1 MNRHERRWEAEL
13 MRAKRWVVGVIVLVA
28 AGTVVVAARL
38 MKHGLP
44 YDEAKVHKGEFRETV
59 EATGS
64 LEAAVAFEIGPPS
77 ARDIW
82 QYNLSWMIPEGTYVK
97 KGDVIARFDTTD
109 LDDEL
114 RRHHASL
121 ETTLQTREKEER
133 NLEVSLRQLKLD
145 LVKAEGS
152 LKKLEVSLAVPQELV
167 SSIEIQQL
175 RLERELAQ
183 RRRDFLSQKIGFE
196 QDLVKSKLELLD
208 AKKEFYETKISYSE
222 ETKEKFNVKAPV
234 GGLVVYIPKG
244 NGDRWE
250 VGEGIWMLAKFLK
263 IADISTLQV
272 ETYVLEVD
280 SARIAVG
287 QASEVRVDAMPGLV
301 LRSPISEIGRMVHEK
316 SVQDPSKVFDAIMP
330 LDPQKHQLEGLRPGM
345 GVQVVIETNKLADR
359 LTIPLDAVHS
369 DGEETWVEVIE
380 NGSFVKR
387 VVKLGPRNTDRVVV
401 ESGLEEGETVTSG
414 RTAGGRA

>member
-1 MNRHERRWEAEL
+1 
-13 MRAKRWVVGVIVLVA
+13 MRAKRWVVAGVVLAA
-28 AGTVVVAARL
+28 AGSVVVAARL
-38 MKHGLP
+38 MRHDLP
-44 YDEAKVHKGEFRETV
+44 YDEVRVTREDFRETV

-64 LEAAVAFEIGPPS
+64 LEAAVAYEIGPPS
-77 ARDIW
+77 ARDVW
-82 QYNLSWMIPEGTYVK
+82 QYNLSWMIPEGTHVK

-114 RRHHASL
+114 RRHRADL

-133 NLEVSLRQLKLD
+133 NLEVSLRQLNLD

-152 LKKLEVSLAVPQELV
+152 LKQLEVEMAVPQELV

-175 RLERELAQ
+175 GLERDLAR
-183 RRRDFLSQKIGFE
+183 RRRDFLKEKIGFE

-208 AKKEFYETKISYSE
+208 AKKEFYETKIGYSE

-234 GGLVVYIPKG
+234 NGLVVYIPKH

-287 QASEVRVDAMPGLV
+287 QPSEVRVDAMPGLV
-301 LRSPISEIGRMVHEK
+301 LRSDISEIGRMVHEK
-316 SVQDPSKVFDAIMP
+316 SVQDQSKVFDAIMP
-330 LDPQKHQLEGLRPGM
+330 LDSQKHQLEGLRPGM
-345 GVQVVIETNKLADR
+345 GVQVVIETSNLTGR

-369 DGEETWVEVIE
+369 NGEGTWVEVIE
-380 NGSFVKR
+380 NGAFVKR
-387 VVKLGPRNTDRVVV
+387 AVQLGPRNTERVVV

-414 RTAGGRA
+414 RTGGSA

>member
-1 MNRHERRWEAEL
+1 
-13 MRAKRWVVGVIVLVA
+13 MRATRWIVGVIVLVA

-38 MKHGLP
+38 MKHNLP
-44 YDEAKVHKGEFRETV
+44 YDEARVHKGEFRETV

-114 RRHHASL
+114 RRHRADL

-208 AKKEFYETKISYSE
+208 AKK
-222 ETKEKFNVKAPV
+222 
-234 GGLVVYIPKG
+234 
-244 NGDRWE
+244 
-250 VGEGIWMLAKFLK
+250 
-263 IADISTLQV
+263 
-272 ETYVLEVD
+272 
-280 SARIAVG
+280 
-287 QASEVRVDAMPGLV
+287 
-301 LRSPISEIGRMVHEK
+301 
-316 SVQDPSKVFDAIMP
+316 
-330 LDPQKHQLEGLRPGM
+330 
-345 GVQVVIETNKLADR
+345 
-359 LTIPLDAVHS
+359 
-369 DGEETWVEVIE
+369 
-380 NGSFVKR
+380 
-387 VVKLGPRNTDRVVV
+387 
-401 ESGLEEGETVTSG
+401 
-414 RTAGGRA
+414 

>member
-1 MNRHERRWEAEL
+1 MKG
-13 MRAKRWVVGVIVLVA
+13 KRWIVAVVVLVA
-28 AGTVVVAARL
+28 AVSIAAAARL
-38 MKHGLP
+38 MHKQLP
-44 YDEAKVHKGEFRETV
+44 YEEVEVVKEDFRETV

-77 ARDIW
+77 ARDVW
-82 QYNLSWMIPEGTYVK
+82 QYNLSWMIPEGTSVK

-114 RRHHASL
+114 RRHRADL

-133 NLEVSLRQLKLD
+133 NLEVSLRQLNLD

-152 LKKLEVSLAVPQELV
+152 LKKLEVELAVPQELV

-175 RLERELAQ
+175 KLERDLAQ
-183 RRRDFLSQKIGFE
+183 RRRDFLKEKIAFE

-208 AKKEFYETKISYSE
+208 AKKEFYETKIGYSE

-234 GGLVVYIPKG
+234 NGLVVYIPKH

-272 ETYVLEVD
+272 EANVLEVD

-287 QASEVRVDAMPGLV
+287 QPSEVRVDAMPGLV
-301 LRSPISEIGRMVHEK
+301 LRSDISEIGRMVHEK

-330 LDPQKHQLEGLRPGM
+330 LDPAKHQLEGLRPGM
-345 GVQVVIETNKLADR
+345 GVQVVIQTSNLPGR
-359 LTIPLDAVHS
+359 LTIPLNAVHS
-369 DGEETWVEVIE
+369 DGEATWVEVVE
-380 NGSFVKR
+380 GGSFVR
-387 VVKLGPRNTDRVVV
+387 RDVKLGPRNSDRVVV
-401 ESGLEEGETVTSG
+401 ESGLEEGQTVIAG
-414 RTAGGRA
+414 RTNGARA